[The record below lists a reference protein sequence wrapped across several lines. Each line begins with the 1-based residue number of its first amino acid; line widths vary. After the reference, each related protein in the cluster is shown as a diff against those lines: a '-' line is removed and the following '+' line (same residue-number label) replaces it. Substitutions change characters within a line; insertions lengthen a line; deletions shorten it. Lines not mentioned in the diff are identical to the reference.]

1 MDKKIWYVEFPTYQ
15 YNEDVKALA
24 REKGLTIVDAQFDD
38 GKGVKDAPELTK
50 KVDNV
55 DDGEVLSKDDKK
67 FNALIVK
74 LDVLKDKEIEFCAK
88 HLGFE
93 FTTKDE
99 TVAKIKEFLEL
110 K

>member
-1 MDKKIWYVEFPTYQ
+1 MAKNIWYVEFPTYQ

-24 REKGLTIVDAQFDD
+24 REKGLVIIDAQFDD
-38 GKGVKDAPELTK
+38 GKGLKDVPVLTK
-50 KVDNV
+50 VY
-55 DDGEVLSKDDKK
+55 DDKGLSKDDKK

-74 LDVLKDKEIEFCAK
+74 LDSLKDKEIEFCAK
-88 HLGFE
+88 YLGFE

-99 TVAKIKEFLEL
+99 TVAKIKEFLEQ